1 MVKRKIINA
10 RNQMQKVISSKL
22 IKEINKLKRE
32 LQMEENIKYG
42 RKAKTISFVYAS
54 DFVDVAENISGVPAS
69 SVAQAQQLEQDYN
82 ALAIPYDLFFL
93 ALWIGAFVTT
103 LTSTIQS
110 NKTGVFSFFGFLF
123 VGSLILLLLTAYVS
137 DFASWFMANV
147 FDTLFATS
155 AISTPILDYY
165 LNNLGFLN
173 FIWWLILVLVAFID
187 RGIISKSG
195 SVEE

>member
-1 MVKRKIINA
+1 MNKKGMNAGLFLIIFFTFLA
-10 RNQMQKVISSKL
+10 IGFIFYSVL
-22 IKEINKLKRE
+22 VF
-32 LQMEENIKYG
+32 NIG
-42 RKAKTISFVYAS
+42 S
-54 DFVDVAENISGVPAS
+54 DYVVDDIVDVAENISGVPAS

>member
-1 MVKRKIINA
+1 MDRGFCYNINL
-10 RNQMQKVISSKL
+10 NYSK
-22 IKEINKLKRE
+22 
-32 LQMEENIKYG
+32 
-42 RKAKTISFVYAS
+42 
-54 DFVDVAENISGVPAS
+54 
-69 SVAQAQQLEQDYN
+69 
-82 ALAIPYDLFFL
+82 
-93 ALWIGAFVTT
+93 
-103 LTSTIQS
+103 
-110 NKTGVFSFFGFLF
+110 NKTGVFSFFGCLF

-137 DFASWFMANV
+137 DFAAWFMDNV